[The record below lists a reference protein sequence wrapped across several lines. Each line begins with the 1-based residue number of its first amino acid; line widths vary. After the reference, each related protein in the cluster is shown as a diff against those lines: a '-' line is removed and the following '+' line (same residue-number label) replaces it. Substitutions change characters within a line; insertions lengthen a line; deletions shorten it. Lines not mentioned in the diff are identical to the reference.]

1 MESESESE
9 VASSIT
15 VKQEELNKKELV
27 VQNTATSKV
36 MNRKEYFIE
45 PVVET
50 NKYDQSLLEYKIL
63 ETDKASKDFQSSTLF
78 VKPEIKKTFALVSP
92 QTQQFEEEQ
101 LTRTS
106 DFIFIQA
113 QTRDTENVFAVKPK
127 RSINKTYV
135 PVARVEHEVEENVAA
150 LKSVD
155 KESGMLVQEGGRE
168 ICMPRKEKMINWVTP
183 KVEFIEEKIVLEVV
197 ELPTPEKAP
206 KKEVISELENSTTK
220 KKEVLVTFSQEFHS
234 EGEEDELFVEARE
247 SLDKVEIIPSELT
260 VKKPAKTSHFANVT
274 TQKVELDLEKVQAL
288 VDKPEHSS
296 AKLGTIELTLTSAS
310 KKPVTLQHGAC
321 QNFDLKLDYVQ
332 NLHTSVNTTYCTGT
346 LINSNFTQSNVAW
359 PQPSLI
365 RSITTETQQQYVRA
379 FTTEIKTSH
388 SQPELITSRLNKLV
402 ESLKPLSHSAAVI
415 ASKVPEVINLRWESP
430 QLEVTS
436 ASVSKTSNHLLQG
449 ASKKLE
455 LKLDHVQNLRTLIDK
470 TSCSETLVGS
480 CLTHSTVEQ
489 PNPSLIKSSSIET
502 RQHHVDSLTTDVKA
516 SQCRPELITSS
527 FTKLVENL
535 KPISHSS
542 SVIEI
547 KKPESINLQKESK
560 LGETISLP
568 ENIVAKLMRIETLET
583 ILYRT
588 SLLEYLML
596 LEKELSL
603 KAINLEKLAMILSF
617 PEIVSIQ
624 TGLAG
629 VGGRPITRVLTNVYF
644 FKLEDVIEKDMSY
657 ASSLAQESITES
669 LFKIANKEI
678 QPLAHSFS
686 QLHNRKAEQAIS
698 DAISKVTNFVCKP
711 ENIVTKIN
719 LTKKSEAILYRISIS
734 EYVMLLEKALEI
746 KSLNIDSLAVML
758 PLAELILLET
768 AKALQNERPITRTQT
783 SIYLLKL
790 ENAQE
795 NEFKFE
801 SFSLSSEDIQN
812 EMVNI
817 TEEKT
822 VFSHSSSIFHQ
833 KQFEEAVLH
842 AIQKISG
849 TYKIPEN
856 IKSVTNKIQKE
867 DKILSRVTP
876 VEYVLM
882 LEKILALN
890 TLNLDHLAHNLQLP
904 DIILF
909 QTDRAQCTERPLSR
923 SQPDLY
929 YFQFEQAF
937 LRETEKPALNIQPIH
952 IPLNLAHTD
961 KTEKTPFGINLV
973 YDYILEDFLN
983 EYDSTDINSL
993 CNKMPGKIESPL
1005 DLESCN
1011 KMDKPLS
1018 KVQLILTL
1026 QEAER
1031 ISDHNGQPIENI
1043 LVRPSMLIEPMAR
1056 REKSFKNVFKTFAV
1070 AMLAKFN
1077 HENIFELLSVPQKPI
1092 NLDRLV
1098 IEENARDRAKINEL
1112 LMLQKD
1118 FVDEKLEQS
1127 EKVSNSEGGLKPF
1140 KTDEE
1145 SEVSFKEWTIKI
1157 KPEKMEEELLEES
1170 HFHEDWEVVMK
1181 KKPTTEEQKFEEW
1194 TVTTKTDRVVEEIS
1208 KDNKEDS
1215 YIFEEW
1221 EEETKVPEKE
1231 TTSMFEEWT
1240 VTTKSKPNQKD
1251 DVSTSEEWET
1261 IVKTKVIVENEL
1273 EKKQESDEERTS
1285 LHEEWDISTKTEFI
1299 VEEDEI
1305 QKKLSKEKPS
1315 EDDLTESMFEEWEYN
1330 AKTTYTI
1337 EQDHPVAETQK
1348 ESSEDDTL
1356 RKDMLEEWE
1365 TTLKT
1370 QYILEKD
1377 VSGEIDS
1384 DNESEI
1390 STQSLYEEWE
1400 FTTVT
1405 KTIVEE
1411 EFPMKREVVE
1421 IRYPQKR
1428 GTNIVLGHEIISK
1441 NIVEERKEFDQMA
1454 VMRQTFRRPIFDE
1467 EVTCTKVIK
1476 GRPLVLSCHIKSN
1489 PEAKVEWFKDGTKIN
1504 HSPSFTLHYENGYS
1518 TLTITKLTN
1527 RYFGRYSC
1535 RATNEVGIN
1544 ESSITLDKD
1553 FFGFDLEEINKDYD
1567 RITEEE
1573 SFEEIR
1579 ETWTKMTDYDLTYVA
1594 DTNPREPSFELEIT
1608 SVTVFDGCD
1617 ATLACRVFGY
1627 PIPSITWFFRGKKI
1641 EMGPDFLM
1649 TYKGGY
1655 CSLTISE
1662 VMQHDQG
1669 QYKIR
1674 ATNEHGTAETCIYLT
1689 VLGESLYS
1697 AILITFLQNNKTFV
1711 ILFIIISLEII

>member
-9 VASSIT
+9 VASSIA
-15 VKQEELNKKELV
+15 VRQEELIKKELV
-27 VQNTATSKV
+27 VQSTATSKV
-36 MNRKEYFIE
+36 INKKEYYIE
-45 PVVET
+45 PIIET
-50 NKYDQSLLEYKIL
+50 NKYEQSLLEYKIL

-78 VKPEIKKTFALVSP
+78 VKPEVKKTFALVSP

-106 DFIFIQA
+106 HFTFIQA
-113 QTRDTENVFAVKPK
+113 QTRDIESVFAEKPK
-127 RSINKTYV
+127 RSISKTYV
-135 PVARVEHEVEENVAA
+135 PVARVEHEIEESIAV
-150 LKSVD
+150 LKSID
-155 KESGMLVQEGGRE
+155 KESGILVQEGRRE
-168 ICMPRKEKMINWVTP
+168 ICMPTKIKMISWVTP

-197 ELPTPEKAP
+197 EQPAPERAP
-206 KKEVISELENSTTK
+206 KQEVKSELENSTSK
-220 KKEVLVTFSQEFHS
+220 KEEVLVTLSQEFHS

-247 SLDKVEIIPSELT
+247 SLDKVEIIPSELN

-274 TQKVELDLEKVQAL
+274 TQKVELDLEKVHAL
-288 VDKPEHSS
+288 VGKPEHSS
-296 AKLGTIELTLTSAS
+296 ANLETIELTLTSAS
-310 KKPVTLQHGAC
+310 KKCRTLQHGAC
-321 QNFDLKLDYVQ
+321 QNMDLTLDYVL
-332 NLHTSVNTTYCTGT
+332 NLQTSVNTTYCTGT

-365 RSITTETQQQYVRA
+365 RTLISETQQHYVRA

-388 SQPELITSRLNKLV
+388 CQPELITSRLNKLV
-402 ESLKPLSHSAAVI
+402 ESLKPVSHSASI
-415 ASKVPEVINLRWESP
+415 IEIKMPEVVNLRWESP

-436 ASVSKTSNHLLQG
+436 ASVSKTSNNLLQG

-455 LKLDHVQNLRTLIDK
+455 LKLDHVQNLRAPIDK
-470 TSCSETLVGS
+470 ISCSETLVDS
-480 CLTHSTVEQ
+480 CLTHSSIAH
-489 PNPSLIKSSSIET
+489 PNPSLIKSSSSET
-502 RQHHVDSLTTDVKA
+502 LQHHVASLTTDIKE

-527 FTKLVENL
+527 FAKLVENL

-603 KAINLEKLAMILSF
+603 KTVNLDKLAMILSF

-629 VGGRPITRVLTNVYF
+629 VGGRPITRILTNVYF
-644 FKLEDVIEKDMSY
+644 LKLEDIIEKDMSY
-657 ASSLAQESITES
+657 VSNMAQESITES
-669 LFKIANKEI
+669 VFKIANKEI

-686 QLHNRKAEQAIS
+686 QLNNRNAEQAIS
-698 DAISKVTNFVCKP
+698 DAISKVTSLVCKP
-711 ENIVTKIN
+711 ENIVKKLN
-719 LTKKSEAILYRISIS
+719 LTKKTEAILYRVSIS

-758 PLAELILLET
+758 PLAELILLQT
-768 AKALQNERPITRTQT
+768 AKALLNERSITRTQT

-790 ENAQE
+790 ESAQE
-795 NEFKFE
+795 KEFKFE
-801 SFSLSSEDIQN
+801 SFSLSSSDIQN
-812 EMVNI
+812 KMIKI
-817 TEEKT
+817 TGEKS
-822 VFSHSSSIFHQ
+822 VFSHSSSLLHH
-833 KQFEEAVLH
+833 KQFEEAVFDATH
-842 AIQKISG
+842 KISG
-849 TYKIPEN
+849 TCKIPEN
-856 IKSVTNKIQKE
+856 VKLVTNKIHKE

-890 TLNLDHLAHNLQLP
+890 TLNLDHFAHNLQLP

-909 QTDRAQCTERPLSR
+909 QTDQVQSIDRPLSR
-923 SQPDLY
+923 AQTDLY
-929 YFQFEQAF
+929 YFQVEQAF
-937 LRETEKPALNIQPIH
+937 LKETEKPALNIQPIQ
-952 IPLNLAHTD
+952 IPTNLAHTD

-973 YDYILEDFLN
+973 YDYILEDFLS

-993 CNKMPGKIESPL
+993 CNKMPGKVEGPL
-1005 DLESCN
+1005 DLESCT

-1031 ISDHNGQPIENI
+1031 ISDYNGQPVENI
-1043 LVRPSMLIEPMAR
+1043 LIKPSTLIEPMAR

-1092 NLDRLV
+1092 HIDRLV
-1098 IEENARDRAKINEL
+1098 IEDNARDKAKINEL
-1112 LMLQKD
+1112 FMLQKD
-1118 FVDEKLEQS
+1118 IVDEKIERS
-1127 EKVSNSEGGLKPF
+1127 EKVSDNRGEPFKTNKPF
-1140 KTDEE
+1140 KKDDENE
-1145 SEVSFKEWTIKI
+1145 AAFKELTIEI
-1157 KPEKMEEELLEES
+1157 NPEKMEEELLEES
-1170 HFHEDWEVVMK
+1170 HLREDWQVVMK
-1181 KKPTTEEQKFEEW
+1181 KKPVTEEQMFEEW
-1194 TVTTKTDRVVEEIS
+1194 TVTKKTDRVVEEVA
-1208 KDNKEDS
+1208 KDKKEDS

-1231 TTSMFEEWT
+1231 TTSVFEEWT
-1240 VTTKSKPNQKD
+1240 VTTKPDQTE
-1251 DVSTSEEWET
+1251 DVSMFEEWET
-1261 IVKTKVIVENEL
+1261 NVKTEVIIEKEL
-1273 EKKQESDEERTS
+1273 EKKEESDEEQTS
-1285 LHEEWDISTKTEFI
+1285 LHEEWNVSTKTEFL
-1299 VEEDEI
+1299 VEEDETE
-1305 QKKLSKEKPS
+1305 KKLSKEKPS
-1315 EDDLTESMFEEWEYN
+1315 EDTLTESMFEEWEYN
-1330 AKTTYTI
+1330 AKTTYAV
-1337 EQDHPVAETQK
+1337 EQDYPVEETKK
-1348 ESSEDDTL
+1348 EPIEDDTL
-1356 RKDMLEEWE
+1356 REDMFEEWE

-1377 VSGEIDS
+1377 VTGEIES

-1400 FTTVT
+1400 FTTIT

-1411 EFPMKREVVE
+1411 EFPTKRELVE

-1428 GTNIVLGHEIISK
+1428 GTNIVLGREIISK
-1441 NIVEERKEFDQMA
+1441 NIVEERKEFDQMT
-1454 VMRQTFRRPIFDE
+1454 VTKQSFRRPIFDE
-1467 EVTCTKVIK
+1467 EVTCTKATK
-1476 GRPLVLSCHIKSN
+1476 GRPLVLSCHIKSS
-1489 PEAKVEWFKDGTKIN
+1489 PDAKVEWFKDGVKIN
-1504 HSPSFTLHYENGYS
+1504 HSPSFTSHYENGYS
-1518 TLTITKLTN
+1518 TLTITKFTN

-1535 RATNEVGIN
+1535 RATNEIGIN
-1544 ESSITLDKD
+1544 ESSITLDKNI
-1553 FFGFDLEEINKDYD
+1553 FGFDLEEINKDYD

-1579 ETWTKMTDYDLTYVA
+1579 ETWTKMTDYDLAYIT

-1608 SVTVFDGCD
+1608 SVTVFDGFD

-1627 PIPSITWFFRGKKI
+1627 PLPTIEWFFRGKKI
-1641 EMGPDFLM
+1641 EMGPDFSM

-1669 QYKIR
+1669 QYRIR
-1674 ATNEHGTAETCIYLT
+1674 ATNEYGTSETCIYLT
-1689 VLGESLYS
+1689 VLGESDHC
-1697 AILITFLQNNKTFV
+1697 
-1711 ILFIIISLEII
+1711 ILFYLYIIYIYTRENTKM